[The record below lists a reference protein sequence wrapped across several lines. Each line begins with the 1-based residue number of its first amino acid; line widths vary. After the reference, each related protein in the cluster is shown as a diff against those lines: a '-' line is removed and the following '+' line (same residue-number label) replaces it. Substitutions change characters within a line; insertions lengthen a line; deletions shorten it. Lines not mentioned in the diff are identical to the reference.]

1 MNPTLNAADISGMS
15 HKSPKQ
21 ELTHRGLPTH
31 GLKPALA
38 ERLEQAIIN
47 PLLSQQLVINS

>member
-38 ERLEQAIIN
+38 ERLWQAIAN
-47 PLLSQQLVINS
+47 PLLAQKLVTG